1 MVEPSLRSALAYCV
15 NQVRSFDYTNYIWS
29 VQLPKELRAPLI
41 ALRAFNVELTQIP
54 DNVRQE
60 QLMQIRMQWW
70 RDAVKSAYTNKPQPN
85 PVIQALH
92 ATVAAVPH
100 TQSHLLRMVST
111 LEADY
116 LRAQPP
122 KSLDQLEQYAEGSSS
137 QLLYLQGRVA
147 GVGNQEYDHAASHLG
162 KAVGIANLLRGTAYH
177 AARRRCYLPSDLC
190 MREGVSDEDVL
201 RGQNTENVSNVV
213 FQVATQ
219 AKGHLEE
226 ARALSGQIPGE
237 AKPLMLPA
245 VAVDLY
251 LAALEKH
258 DFNVFATQLQSGGFT
273 PLWYQILVKYN
284 LMLGKY

>member
-1 MVEPSLRSALAYCV
+1 MAQQNLRSALAYCV
-15 NQVRSFDYTNYIWS
+15 NQVRSFDYTNFIWTI
-29 VQLPKELRAPLI
+29 QMRKELRAPLI

-54 DNVRQE
+54 DNVKQE

-70 RDAVKSAYTNKPQPN
+70 RDAVKSAYTDKPQPN

-92 ATVAAVPH
+92 AAVAPLPR
-100 TQSHLLRMVST
+100 TQSHLLRIVST

-116 LRAQPP
+116 MRAQPP
-122 KSLDQLEQYAEGSSS
+122 KSLEQLEQYAEGSSS

-147 GVGNQEYDHAASHLG
+147 GLDDEYFDHAASHLG

-190 MREGVSDEDVL
+190 MSEGVSDEDVL
-201 RGQNTENVSNVV
+201 RGQNTEHVSNVV
-213 FQVATQ
+213 FKVATQ
-219 AKGHLEE
+219 AKGHLDE
-226 ARALSGQIPGE
+226 ARALSKQLPAE

-251 LAALEKH
+251 LKALEKNE
-258 DFNVFATQLQSGGFT
+258 FNAFAPQLQTGGFT
-273 PLWYQILVKYN
+273 PLWHQLLVKYN
-284 LMLGKY
+284 LLLGNY